1 MCKSL
6 HGIKAHL
13 ADKTFSW
20 KTSWDSCIFHD
31 SQKNA
36 QQYLATNFAFLQ
48 LSNLFLRVH
57 GKNVQVEFSDPV
69 ILLVI

>member
-13 ADKTFSW
+13 ADKNLSW
-20 KTSWDSCIFHD
+20 KSSWDSSIFHD

-36 QQYLATNFAFLQ
+36 QQYLATNFAFIQ
-48 LSNLFLRVH
+48 LSNLFLRVLE
-57 GKNVQVEFSDPV
+57 KTFKWSFQTK
-69 ILLVI
+69 